1 MGLDSKIGNFKPEIV
16 LLYCRNC
23 LAKDSG
29 PVGNVASNSK
39 FSARLVMLP
48 CSSKVEASQVLKI
61 LAQGAD
67 GVEVVG
73 CPEKQCRFLIG
84 NTRAEK
90 RIEYARQLLGKI
102 KFDMDRL
109 GMDRGE
115 NLSLSQLISLA
126 EKRANAVM
134 NIGPNPMKG

>member
-1 MGLDSKIGNFKPEIV
+1 MDLDSKIGNFKPEIV
-16 LLYCRNC
+16 VLYCKNC

-29 PVGNVASNSK
+29 PVGNMVSNSK

-48 CSSKVEASQVLKI
+48 CSSKVEASHVLKI

-73 CPEKQCRFLIG
+73 CPEKQCRFLVG

-102 KFDMDRL
+102 NFDMDRL

-134 NIGPNPMKG
+134 NIGPNLMKG